1 MSPIVYGDFT
11 CAACYLA
18 SWRADLLSADQ
29 DPVDWRAVEHHPGVP
44 LTGKRLAQQERE
56 QMDREWSTARALLL
70 PGEDLPGRSPSFL
83 ASTRAAVAGYAE
95 AYGAGVAER
104 ARRLLFHAY
113 WVDGQ
118 DIGDPAVLRVL
129 LAAAIRSGHSA
140 SQPLREWGYAVSPAR
155 APLTS
160 VGYHLILDWRQ
171 QWRDLGQPCEPML
184 LDSTDR
190 GVTGQAALAELGD
203 LVAGRLSEHSELAP
217 LPKRQSSGRRFWA

>member
-18 SWRADLLSADQ
+18 SRRADLLFADQ
-29 DPVDWRAVEHHPGVP
+29 HPVDWRAVEHHPGMP

-56 QMDREWSTARALLL
+56 QMDREWSSVLALLR
-70 PGEDLPGRSPSFL
+70 PGEDLPGRPPSFL

-118 DIGDPAVLRVL
+118 DIGHPDVLRVL
-129 LAAAIRSGHSA
+129 LAAAIRSGHST
-140 SQPLREWGYAVSPAR
+140 SEPLREWGYAVSPAR
-155 APLTS
+155 GPLTS

-171 QWRDLGQPCEPML
+171 QWHDLGQPCEPTL
-184 LDSTDR
+184 LDSTD
-190 GVTGQAALAELGD
+190 GAITGSAALAELGD
-203 LVAGRLSEHSELAP
+203 LVSGPFSEHPELDP
-217 LPKRQSSGRRFWA
+217 LPKPQSSGRFWL